1 MGHQGHYFAAGPAAL
16 PAQVKQQ
23 IQDDILHYQ
32 DTSISILELGHR
44 SEAFTNILD
53 QARLAMRTL
62 YAIPENYQ
70 ILFVQG
76 GATLHFDAVPLNLLG
91 ARTCATYIDTGL
103 WSAKAARCAQKYMRV
118 ESFNGTHTQAGRHGC
133 LDPSEWVIHP
143 DSAYVHF
150 TPNETVDG
158 IDCPDPTSSPVP
170 VVADMTS
177 CLLMR
182 EFNVADFGLIYSGA
196 QKTLG
201 IAGLSVVIVRD
212 DLLDRAH
219 PSTPELCRYDVHAQ
233 HQSIVNTSPVFA
245 CYVMQLMLQ
254 WVSEQ
259 GGVSA
264 MVAASRERAKII
276 YEAIDANACWSNTI
290 APEHRSIINAVFQGQ
305 SQAHVDKL
313 LAQAESCGLTGL
325 QGHRKVGGVRVS
337 MYNGTPLCAVEKL
350 ADMISSIKL

>member
-32 DTSISILELGHR
+32 DSSISILELGHR
-44 SEAFTNILD
+44 SEAFATILD
-53 QARLAMRTL
+53 DARRCMRVL
-62 YAIPENYQ
+62 YAIPDNYQ

-91 ARTCATYIDTGL
+91 SKRCATYIDTGL
-103 WSAKAARCAQKYMRV
+103 WSAKAARSAQKYMRV
-118 ESFNGTHTQAGRHGC
+118 ETFNGLHTKAGQQSC
-133 LDPSEWVIHP
+133 VDPSDWVIDA

-158 IDCPDPTSSPVP
+158 INCADPRKTPVP

-182 EFNVADFGLIYSGA
+182 ELNVADFGCIYSGA

-219 PSTPELCRYDVHAQ
+219 DSTPELCRYDLHAQ

-264 MVAASRERAKII
+264 MVEASRERAKII
-276 YEAIDANACWSNTI
+276 YEAIDANDIWSNTI
-290 APEHRSIINAVFQGQ
+290 APQYRSAINAVFQGQ

-313 LAQAESCGLTGL
+313 LSQAESCGLTGL

>member
-1 MGHQGHYFAAGPAAL
+1 MTHQKHYFAAGPAAL

-23 IQDDILHYQ
+23 IQDDIIHYR
-32 DTSISILELGHR
+32 DSAISILELGHR

-53 QARLAMRTL
+53 ESRRCMRKL
-62 YAIPENYQ
+62 YAIPDNYQ

-91 ARTCATYIDTGL
+91 SHTCATYIDTGL
-103 WSAKAARCAQKYMRV
+103 WSAKASRSAQKYTRV
-118 ESFNGTHTQAGRHGC
+118 ETFNGVSSDANEQSC
-133 LDPSEWVIHP
+133 LDPSEWIVHP

-158 IDCPDPTSSPVP
+158 MNCADPIDSPIP
-170 VVADMTS
+170 VIADMTS

-182 EFNVADFGLIYSGA
+182 DLNVADFGLIYSGT

-219 PSTPELCRYDVHAQ
+219 ASTPELCRYDCHAE
-233 HQSIVNTSPVFA
+233 HDSIVNTSPVFA

-259 GGVSA
+259 GGVKA
-264 MVAASRERAKII
+264 MVEASRVRAKVI
-276 YEAIDANACWSNTI
+276 YDAIDSNPCWSNTI
-290 APEHRSIINAVFQGQ
+290 ATNSRSSINAVFQGQ
-305 SQAHVDKL
+305 SPAHTDAL
-313 LAQAESCGLTGL
+313 LAQAEACGLTGL

-350 ADMISSIKL
+350 ADLIANMKC

>member
-16 PAQVKQQ
+16 PPSVKQQ

-32 DTSISILELGHR
+32 DTSTSILELGHR
-44 SEAFTNILD
+44 SEAFANILN
-53 QARLAMRTL
+53 QARHYMRAL
-62 YAIPENYQ
+62 YAIPDNYQ

-91 ARTCATYIDTGL
+91 SYTCATYIDTGL
-103 WSAKAARCAQKYMRV
+103 WSAKAARSAQKYMQV
-118 ESFNGTHTQAGRHGC
+118 ETFKGLQSQAGRQSC
-133 LDPSEWVIHP
+133 IDPSEWVIHP

-158 IDCPDPTSSPVP
+158 INCANPIKSPVP

-182 EFNVADFGLIYSGA
+182 ELNVADFGCIYSGA

-212 DLLDRAH
+212 DLLDRVHA
-219 PSTPELCRYDVHAQ
+219 STPELCRYDLHAQ

-264 MVAASRERAKII
+264 MVAASRQRAKII
-276 YEAIDANACWSNTI
+276 YEAIDANECWSNTV
-290 APEHRSIINAVFQGQ
+290 APENRSVINAVFQGQ
-305 SQAHVDKL
+305 SQAHVEKL
-313 LAQAESCGLTGL
+313 LTQAEACGLTGL

-350 ADMISSIKL
+350 ADMIGSIRL